1 MNFKKPPVLKIWL
14 AFAAVYIIWGSTYF
28 FIELVVRHVAPM
40 LFGAFRFLTAGL
52 MLLIWMIM
60 KKEKIWNKTTV
71 LAAAISG
78 CLMLFVGNGSV
89 IFAEQYLV
97 SSFVAIF
104 MASAPMWFLLLD
116 KPKWAEN
123 FRNKFTLSGVLM
135 GMVGVVFLFYEKVSD
150 SHQGE
155 TPIWP
160 LFAILVGNIGW
171 VLGSLY
177 SKYKTNA
184 ASPPVNSAW
193 QMLSAGIVFLLFG
206 LVNRDFQQVDW
217 AAIPLMAWLS
227 IIYLII
233 FGSII
238 GYSAYVFLLKV
249 CSATQVSSYAY
260 VNPLVAVLLG
270 VFINNDHLTLLQ
282 VAGLVIILCSVFFI
296 NLSRKERMKI
306 QAKMA
311 QEN

>member
-1 MNFKKPPVLKIWL
+1 MQKPCFLFMRSRFPSFYLFYSGVALLFITKHVTCHVFFSIRFQQKGSMNFKKPPVLKIWL

-52 MLLIWMIM
+52 MLLIWMIL
-60 KKEKIWNKTTV
+60 KKEKIWNKTAV

-89 IFAEQYLV
+89 ILAEQYLV

-184 ASPPVNSAW
+184 ASPAVNSAW
-193 QMLSAGIVFLLFG
+193 QMLSAGIFFYFL
-206 LVNRDFQQVDW
+206 DW
-217 AAIPLMAWLS
+217 
-227 IIYLII
+227 
-233 FGSII
+233 
-238 GYSAYVFLLKV
+238 
-249 CSATQVSSYAY
+249 
-260 VNPLVAVLLG
+260 
-270 VFINNDHLTLLQ
+270 
-282 VAGLVIILCSVFFI
+282 
-296 NLSRKERMKI
+296 
-306 QAKMA
+306 
-311 QEN
+311 